1 MNEGETQREGGW
13 EEVRETER
21 GWEEEGERVREEGI
35 GSRVIENEGGKRER
49 KRNYFVMEYNSM
61 IIITEDNVWIQK
73 VYIMLH

>member
-1 MNEGETQREGGW
+1 MNEGETEREGGW
-13 EEVRETER
+13 EEVR
-21 GWEEEGERVREEGI
+21 VREEGI
-35 GSRVIENEGGKRER
+35 GARVRENEGGKRER